1 VSTASF
7 SFKSNASDREL
18 VFLDPRPDYF
28 VVELRGF
35 GVRAIR
41 EVYAY
46 TDALG
51 LSKLFSRL
59 AEYTR
64 PWSGAEK
71 WESLEGEFALGVTCS
86 AVGEVTFAVSIR
98 DLLGSPEEWMVKAS
112 LVTEMGQLPSIAV
125 GARSFFISVS
135 PPNKSLERTR
145 EG

>member
-18 VFLDPRPDYF
+18 AFLDPRPDYF

-51 LSKLFSRL
+51 LSKLFGRL
-59 AEYTR
+59 AEYSR
-64 PWSGAEK
+64 PWNGAEK
-71 WESLEGEFALGVTCS
+71 WESLEGEFSLAASCS
-86 AVGEVTFAVSIR
+86 AVGAVTFAVSIR

-112 LVTEMGQLPSIAV
+112 LITEMGQLPSIAAN
-125 GARSFFISVS
+125 ARSFFSGVS